1 MINIENDI
9 GLLVSRLAKKLSR
22 IPDAYL
28 EKQGLTGVQA
38 RILHYI
44 DMHDGKARQ
53 RDIESWS
60 DKSHPTVNGIISRLQ
75 DNGFVEVQIDPEDHR
90 QRLILLTSKAR
101 KLNSEIALTLQKTNE
116 QLISQLDES
125 ELGVLK
131 SALNKMYLSLKKED
145 SSYD

>member
-1 MINIENDI
+1 MIDKENDI

-38 RILHYI
+38 RILYYI
-44 DMHDGKARQ
+44 HRHDGKVRQ
-53 RDIESWS
+53 RDIEVWS

-90 QRLILLTSKAR
+90 QRLILLTPKAR